1 MRSIH
6 WISLGVGLGL
16 VCVLGG
22 FVLLATRFPPRMSAV
37 PAVSVSNSPITHSA
51 SVSVPSSPMAPPLSA
66 ITSLTASRALTAAQA
81 ITPGDW
87 HTFTDLEA
95 GYSIRY
101 PPNSYIN
108 SGQSKGQTYR
118 TVDIG
123 FQIPNQRYQGMS
135 VRVEPNPQNLPINQF
150 LNEFYQKVKE
160 RPLNVEAASSLEKLE
175 VASIPAYKTNILYGD
190 TQILLPY
197 NRKVYIFS
205 LGYTIAGGGSSPEA
219 RAMFSQI
226 LGTFQVI
233 P

>member
-1 MRSIH
+1 MKQIT
-6 WISLGVGLGL
+6 WGSLVGGLGL
-16 VCVLGG
+16 LCLLGI
-22 FVLLATRFPPRMSAV
+22 FALLASNGSLSVSPVPATPIVRSTVGMTASAV
-37 PAVSVSNSPITHSA
+37 ISQSHVISA
-51 SVSVPSSPMAPPLSA
+51 S
-66 ITSLTASRALTAAQA
+66 QA
-81 ITPGDW
+81 ITYGSW
-87 HTFTDLEA
+87 LTFTDSEA
-95 GYSIRY
+95 EYSLRY

-135 VRVEPNPQNLPINQF
+135 IRVEPNPQNLPINQF

-160 RPLNVEAASSLEKLE
+160 APLNVEAANSLEELE
-175 VASIPAYKTNILYGD
+175 IASITAYKTNILYGD
-190 TQILLPY
+190 VQILLPY

-205 LGYTIAGGGSSPEA
+205 LGYTIAGGGSSSEA

-226 LGTFQVI
+226 LGTFQVK